1 MKRVLSLALAL
12 CMVLVLCACGG
23 PSGDEPKGSDAP
35 PAASTSGEQDPGGQG
50 VGGTLKVKRNLQKTR
65 KNSTLHKWGGHIL
78 CVFTTK

>member
-35 PAASTSGEQDPGGQG
+35 PAASTSEIGRAH
-50 VGGTLKVKRNLQKTR
+50 V
-65 KNSTLHKWGGHIL
+65 
-78 CVFTTK
+78 